1 MIHRSMHHLAPTPRQ
16 VMQDTLNTVSAGPS
30 NTVRRV
36 EEGELLEVLD
46 GPQEARGIIDVTLFG
61 KKNGGFL

>member
-1 MIHRSMHHLAPTPRQ
+1 
-16 VMQDTLNTVSAGPS
+16 MQDTLNTVSAGPS

-46 GPQEARGIIDVTLFG
+46 GPQEAHEKNRCLVTSLAILGGSEWEKRVPSG
-61 KKNGGFL
+61 KPLN